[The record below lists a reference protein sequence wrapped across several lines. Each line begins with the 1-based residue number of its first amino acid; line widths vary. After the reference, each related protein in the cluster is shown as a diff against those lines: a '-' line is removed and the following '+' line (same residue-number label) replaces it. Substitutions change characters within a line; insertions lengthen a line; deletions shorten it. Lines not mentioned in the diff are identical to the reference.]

1 MKTLKSHL
9 KESLR
14 DPNFREYFEEEKKL
28 VQVSLQLQKAREKA
42 GLSQKEIAEAAHVTQ
57 QQVSKV
63 ENGTNCN
70 ILTYLK
76 ISRAMGLELGICRP
90 RASRRSKRVRVRAMD
105 R

>member
-1 MKTLKSHL
+1 MRTLKSHIKASL
-9 KESLR
+9 KNSR
-14 DPNFREYFEEEKKL
+14 FRNHFEEEKEL
-28 VQVSLQLQKAREKA
+28 LEVSLQLQKARENA

-76 ISRAMGLELGICRP
+76 VSHAIGMKIGVSRQKNSAV
-90 RASRRSKRVRVRAMD
+90 A
-105 R
+105 

>member
-9 KESLR
+9 KESLKNR
-14 DPNFREYFEEEKKL
+14 KFRKYFGEEKEL
-28 VQVSLQLQKAREKA
+28 IQVSLQLHKARENA
-42 GLSQKEIAEAAHVTQ
+42 GLSQKEIAEAAHITQ

-76 ISRAMGLELGICRP
+76 VSHAIGLKLEV
-90 RASRRSKRVRVRAMD
+90 RRHRKVAVA
-105 R
+105 

>member
-9 KESLR
+9 KESLKNR
-14 DPNFREYFEEEKKL
+14 NFQKHFEEEKEL
-28 VQVSLQLQKAREKA
+28 IQVSIQLHKARENA
-42 GLSQKEIAEAAHVTQ
+42 GLSQKEIAAAAHVTQ

-76 ISRAMGLELGICRP
+76 VSRAIGLKLGVSRQR
-90 RASRRSKRVRVRAMD
+90 RAAAA
-105 R
+105 

>member
-9 KESLR
+9 KESLKDR
-14 DPNFREYFEEEKKL
+14 TFRKYFDEEKEL
-28 VQVSLQLQKAREKA
+28 IQVSLQLHKARENA
-42 GLSQKEIAEAAHVTQ
+42 GLSQKEIAKAAHITQ

-76 ISRAMGLELGICRP
+76 VSHAIGMKLGVSRQRKVA
-90 RASRRSKRVRVRAMD
+90 
-105 R
+105 

>member
-1 MKTLKSHL
+1 MKTLKSHIKDSL
-9 KESLR
+9 K
-14 DPNFREYFEEEKKL
+14 NGGFRKYFEEEKEL
-28 VQVSLQLQKAREKA
+28 LRVSLQLQKAREHA

-76 ISRAMGLELGICRP
+76 VSRAIGLTFGICRP
-90 RASRRSKRVRVRAMD
+90 KHSAAA
-105 R
+105 

>member
-9 KESLR
+9 KESLK
-14 DPNFREYFEEEKKL
+14 NQTFRKYFQEEKEL
-28 VQVSLQLQKAREKA
+28 IHVSLQLHEAREKA
-42 GLSQKEIAEAAHVTQ
+42 GLSQKEIAEAAHITQ

-76 ISRAMGLELGICRP
+76 VSHAIGLKLEVSRQKKA
-90 RASRRSKRVRVRAMD
+90 AAA
-105 R
+105 

>member
-9 KESLR
+9 KESLKDR
-14 DPNFREYFEEEKKL
+14 NFRQYFDEEKEL
-28 VQVSLQLQKAREKA
+28 IQVSLQLHKARENA
-42 GLSQKEIAEAAHVTQ
+42 GLSQKQIAEAAHITQ

-76 ISRAMGLELGICRP
+76 VSHAIGMKLGISRQRKVA
-90 RASRRSKRVRVRAMD
+90 
-105 R
+105 